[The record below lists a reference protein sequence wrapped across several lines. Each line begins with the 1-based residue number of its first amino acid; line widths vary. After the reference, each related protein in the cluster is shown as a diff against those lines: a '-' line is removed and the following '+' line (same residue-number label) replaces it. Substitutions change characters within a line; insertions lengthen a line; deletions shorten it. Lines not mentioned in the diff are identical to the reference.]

1 MRSAPTILSP
11 CFLKR
16 LESAVSSTQ
25 FSKIV
30 LSSPSKTGGRV
41 LIHFQNQMWALIK
54 KQKKQLTLIFC
65 ADLLVYLLPN
75 LHCCPEGEATKLNGI
90 FVTDRHRQGTNPL
103 GETCLLLTFPP
114 TPKPPPSLP
123 LLACVQIAQRGE
135 LKRKKKRKKK
145 ERKKHPAGAAYSLPF
160 SDSALVRVLSL

>member
-1 MRSAPTILSP
+1 MRSVSTILSP

-16 LESAVSSTQ
+16 LESAVSSTH

-30 LSSPSKTGGRV
+30 LSSCSKTGGLV

-54 KQKKQLTLIFC
+54 KQTKKQLTLIFC

-114 TPKPPPSLP
+114 TPQTSTIPPFASVCPNSTKGG
-123 LLACVQIAQRGE
+123 AKEEKEA
-135 LKRKKKRKKK
+135 KKKRKKK
-145 ERKKHPAGAAYSLPF
+145 NTPQALLILCRSLI
-160 SDSALVRVLSL
+160 LLSYAS